1 MVDKKITYRG
11 VVTLAEL
18 VLGIGVV
25 EKSSIGRYYYHF
37 VVDPMERVDT
47 SVSKC
52 RMVKDLGRFETCH

>member
-1 MVDKKITYRG
+1 MVDKTITYRG
-11 VVTLAEL
+11 VETLAEL

-25 EKSSIGRYYYHF
+25 KKSSIGRYCYHF
-37 VVDPMERVDT
+37 VVDLMERVDT